1 MFQSLGYDSG
11 KDPGPYSG
19 QLEYSLRSC
28 IQELEVLLEILLFS
42 LIETEEI
49 IALSFYLINVWY
61 R

>member
-11 KDPGPYSG
+11 EDSRPYSG

-42 LIETEEI
+42 LIKPEEV
-49 IALSFYLINVWY
+49 IALSFHLINV
-61 R
+61 